1 MRFAA
6 APATT
11 QVPSASCTAPQT
23 RIIDAAL
30 VLFAER
36 GINGTSLQMIADAIG
51 VTKAA
56 VYHQFQSK
64 EEIVVATAERE
75 LARLEAAVTAAEA
88 EDDRARALDVLVGEV
103 VDLAVERR
111 HVVSTLMH
119 DPVVVRLLATHEP
132 FPHLMARVSRVLMG
146 DDATAEAR
154 VRAAMTQIAIGGAVS
169 HPLVAGLDDDTL
181 RAELREMAGRLYGS
195 PPAER

>member
-1 MRFAA
+1 MDTTAHSAA
-6 APATT
+6 QAR
-11 QVPSASCTAPQT
+11 VVN
-23 RIIDAAL
+23 AAL
-30 VLFAER
+30 GLFAEH
-36 GINGTSLQMIADAIG
+36 GVNGTSLQMIADAIG

-75 LARLEAAVTAAEA
+75 LARLDAAVTAAEA
-88 EDDRARALDVLVGEV
+88 ETDRARALDVLLGEV

-132 FPHLMARVSRVLMG
+132 FPQLMARVSRVLMG
-146 DDATAEAR
+146 DDVTAEAR

-169 HPLVAGLDDDTL
+169 HPLVGGLDDDTL
-181 RAELREMAGRLYGS
+181 RAELREMAQRLYGS
-195 PPAER
+195 PAER